1 MRYLFNK
8 IFKNTKNLNNFNLS
22 FNNLRKNFN
31 SEKIFN
37 SISKYSK
44 NSEARYVGGCVRKIL
59 NSEEVDDIDLATN
72 LNPKEITNVL
82 VKNNINFF
90 DSGIDHGTI
99 TAILNHNSFEITS
112 LRKDVSTDGRHAEV
126 EFSDSWF
133 EDSTRRDFT
142 INSIYADIDGN
153 LFDPHNGKKDLE
165 EGVVKF
171 IGEPEKRIKED
182 YLRILR
188 YVRFYLNYSKHNHET
203 QVKRIIKQNLAGIKI
218 ISKERLLV
226 ELKKLVLSNGFLK
239 LNDDPFCLEIIMLIF
254 PELKN
259 LNLFKNLN
267 SFAQNLIHSKSFIFL
282 ISLMVID
289 DSDNVEYFT
298 YKYNLSNH
306 DKNKINFLKNMFFK
320 SNDNLDF
327 SEKNLWRILYLNN
340 KERLID
346 MIDFQIFRSKKV
358 DKKLINLKKFFINK
372 EKPVFPIKAKYLI
385 NEFQLQEGIELGKK
399 LKDIEN
405 AWINNSFKI
414 SNEEIKVIVNS

>member
-31 SEKIFN
+31 SEKIFS
-37 SISKYSK
+37 SISKYSE

-82 VKNNINFF
+82 TKNNINFF

-99 TAILNHNSFEITS
+99 TAILDHNSFEITS

-126 EFSDSWF
+126 EFSDSWI

-203 QVKRIIKQNLAGIKI
+203 EVKRIIKQNLAGIKI

-226 ELKKLVLSNGFLK
+226 ELKKLVLSKGFLK
-239 LNDDPFCLEIIMLIF
+239 LNNDPFCLEIIMLIF

-267 SFAQNLIHSKSFIFL
+267 SFARNLIHSKSFIFL

-346 MIDFQIFRSKKV
+346 MIDFQIFR
-358 DKKLINLKKFFINK
+358 
-372 EKPVFPIKAKYLI
+372 
-385 NEFQLQEGIELGKK
+385 
-399 LKDIEN
+399 
-405 AWINNSFKI
+405 
-414 SNEEIKVIVNS
+414 